1 MQEQSQ
7 DPVVPNVC
15 FEKLQTESRETS
27 RVDTCT
33 SAKQDTVTLNKGA
46 GQTQVQSR
54 PPQSSSRPQPHLW
67 PRIPGGHQYRE
78 EHCPL
83 GGTMPCR
90 GSHSKQEAEAGPG
103 LAVVQAAQLL
113 TLAAVGSAQAGLPCG
128 LSQRPAQPSS
138 RLLLTCDNRCL
149 FSRGHL
155 PRGLMFNS
163 LQPWSCRRGRWVVRP
178 QASAGP
184 TAFCPFPRQE
194 WALALGR

>member
-1 MQEQSQ
+1 
-7 DPVVPNVC
+7 
-15 FEKLQTESRETS
+15 
-27 RVDTCT
+27 
-33 SAKQDTVTLNKGA
+33 
-46 GQTQVQSR
+46 
-54 PPQSSSRPQPHLW
+54 
-67 PRIPGGHQYRE
+67 
-78 EHCPL
+78 
-83 GGTMPCR
+83 MPCR

-103 LAVVQAAQLL
+103 LAVVQAAQPL

-194 WALALGR
+194 WALGLGEVRPPRVSWISGRDAQKQQVGPSCPPGGGGAWVAEWISFTKAHRSLDGADVGGPGGS